1 MVAHYKENFADPPI
15 YIFTRPSV
23 RPMVI
28 QTVAH
33 RAITATFLPTRFVF
47 FLSDSP
53 HEYYTGKIIFR
64 YLTDDYFQIFN

>member
-1 MVAHYKENFADPPI
+1 MVAHYKETFADPPI

-47 FLSDSP
+47 F
-53 HEYYTGKIIFR
+53 
-64 YLTDDYFQIFN
+64 YLVLPMNIMEG